1 MRLIAVYPILYR
13 SRQYWVG
20 EELPADDAGMVQ
32 AWIEAGTAAWVE
44 PDTQKPPKAKPA
56 AAEAGLAGESQNG
69 ETDENLVGKVPKTPT
84 SSTGRRRKA

>member
-1 MRLIAVYPILYR
+1 MRLIAAYPILYR

-20 EELPADDAGMVQ
+20 EELLADDAGMVQ
-32 AWIEAGTAAWVE
+32 AWIEAGTAAWVD

-56 AAEAGLAGESQNG
+56 AAEAGLAGESPNG

-84 SSTGRRRKA
+84 RSTGRRRKA

>member
-32 AWIEAGTAAWVE
+32 AWIEAGTAAWVD
-44 PDTQKPPKAKPA
+44 PDAPKPPKAKPA

-84 SSTGRRRKA
+84 RSTGRRRKA

>member
-69 ETDENLVGKVPKTPT
+69 ETDENLGGKGPKTPT
-84 SSTGRRRKA
+84 RSTGRRRKA

>member
-1 MRLIAVYPILYR
+1 MRLIAAYPILYR

-32 AWIEAGTAAWVE
+32 AWIEAGTAAWVD

-56 AAEAGLAGESQNG
+56 AAEAGLAGESPNG

-84 SSTGRRRKA
+84 RSTRRRRKA